1 VRYPSVAFP
10 TRDDQ
15 VIVADFSKAG
25 RIVIFDPQTGKVSWE
40 YHARS
45 DARHPPPLP
54 PVQNTHAR
62 QRHRIPRLRRAR
74 TALPGEGLLRHA
86 VSLVGARKQREFQ
99 RFGGKRQP
107 KAVLT
112 VRV

>member
-10 TRDDQ
+10 RRDDQ

-45 DARHPPPLP
+45 GERMFDHPSFALELP
-54 PVQNTHAR
+54 KGNIVANDD
-62 QRHRIPRLRRAR
+62 QRHRVVVTARAN
-74 TALPGEGLLRHA
+74 
-86 VSLVGARKQREFQ
+86 
-99 RFGGKRQP
+99 
-107 KAVLT
+107 KAIVW
-112 VRV
+112 